1 MFLEWSGE
9 LRAEEVVTAPLLG
22 VLLTKL
28 EPTTRISREIRDE
41 LMSSD
46 LPMFETMIPKRTAA
60 ERMVGDASVLGDEQA
75 DLDLSEAYG
84 HFTLEVIRRVRE
96 QREEKGSSDRG

>member
-1 MFLEWSGE
+1 M
-9 LRAEEVVTAPLLG
+9 APLLG
-22 VLLTKL
+22 VLLTKY
-28 EPTTRISREIRDE
+28 EPTTRISREVRDE

-60 ERMVGDASVLGDEQA
+60 ERMVGEGTVLGDEQA

-84 HFTLEVIRRVRE
+84 RFTLEVIRRVRK
-96 QREEKGSSDRG
+96 RRDEEGGNHRG